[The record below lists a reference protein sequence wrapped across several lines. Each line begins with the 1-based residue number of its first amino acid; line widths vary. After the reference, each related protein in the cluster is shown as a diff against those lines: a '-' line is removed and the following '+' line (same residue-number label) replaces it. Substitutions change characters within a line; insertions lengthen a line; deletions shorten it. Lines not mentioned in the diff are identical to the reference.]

1 MFSKTL
7 SQGSITLIA
16 TIINGVLGLLFY
28 IFSARFLGPANF
40 GILTL
45 SITTLTL
52 IADIADFGTD
62 TGLIRFVGKYFHSD
76 KEKALR
82 FMKLG
87 IKIKLAVWLFILAV
101 GIFSAHFI
109 ASYIFQK
116 EELQLSL
123 KLAFIGV
130 GGALL
135 FSFVTHSLQAMQKF
149 FIWSALNISLNALR
163 LLIIFLLIAVTTEN
177 ILLTYITI
185 SFFGFFL
192 GLLILPKFYLARNE
206 NLVASD
212 MFHYNKWVG
221 ATSVL
226 SALSSRLDLYLLAR
240 ISSVTSLGIY
250 SAANQ
255 LTIIIPQLVSS
266 LATVIA
272 PKLSAATTPKE
283 VLSYLKKLQVLTLV
297 LAGFGLLGIP
307 LSFFVIPFFLGPVF
321 ADTINV
327 FIILLL
333 AQLIFLIATPSHQAI
348 FYYFANPKIFL
359 YISFAQFLILGLGG
373 YFAISLWGI
382 IGAAWIVLM
391 SQMFSFL
398 VSAAWVV
405 YQFKKR

>member
-7 SQGSITLIA
+7 SQGSISLIA

-28 IFSARFLGPANF
+28 IFSARFLGPTNF

-76 KEKALR
+76 REKALR

-101 GIFSAHFI
+101 GIFLAPFI

-116 EELQLSL
+116 EELQLPL

-135 FSFVTHSLQAMQKF
+135 FSFITHNLQAMQKF
-149 FIWSALNISLNALR
+149 LIWSLLNISLNALR
-163 LLIIFLLIAVTTEN
+163 LLIIFLLIEATTEN

-185 SFFGFFL
+185 PFLGFFL
-192 GLLILPKFYLARNE
+192 GVLILPKFYLARNE

-221 ATSVL
+221 VTSVL
-226 SALSSRLDLYLLAR
+226 SALSSRLDVYLLAR

-272 PKLSAATTPKE
+272 PKLSASTTPKE
-283 VLSYLKKLQVLTLV
+283 MLSYLKKLQILTLI
-297 LAGFGLLGIP
+297 LAGVGLLGIP

-321 ADTINV
+321 LESVNV
-327 FIILLL
+327 FIVLLL
-333 AQLIFLIATPSHQAI
+333 AQLVFLIATPAHQAI
-348 FYYFANPKIFL
+348 FYYFARPKVFVF
-359 YISFAQFLILGLGG
+359 ISSGQLLILLLLG
-373 YFAISLWGI
+373 YYLISSLGA
-382 IGAAWIVLM
+382 IGAAWAVLI
-391 SQMFSFL
+391 SQLFSL
-398 VSAAWVV
+398 LTSAVWVI